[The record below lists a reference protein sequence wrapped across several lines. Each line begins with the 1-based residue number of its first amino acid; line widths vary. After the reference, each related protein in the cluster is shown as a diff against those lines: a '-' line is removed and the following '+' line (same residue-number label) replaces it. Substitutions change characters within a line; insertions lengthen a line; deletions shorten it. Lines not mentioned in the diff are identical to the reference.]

1 MRCWTR
7 GGVSK
12 PQTEQKPWQ
21 KPWRRLTFVDKSKYT
36 DVAWFKRAINKN
48 TPTTEANETIRTA
61 SFEQDGKI
69 YLVPTIRLI
78 DGKLTKIENPLQY
91 ALDKGD
97 FLTGFKNEEEAT
109 EFSKTISNVVDMKRN
124 ENKRIKWSTKD
135 KNYRTT

>member
-1 MRCWTR
+1 M
-7 GGVSK
+7 
-12 PQTEQKPWQ
+12 
-21 KPWRRLTFVDKSKYT
+21 VDKNKYT
-36 DVAWFKRAINKN
+36 DVAWFKRAVNIN

-78 DGKLTKIENPLQY
+78 DGKLTKIKNPLQY

-97 FLTGFKNEEEAT
+97 FLTGFKNEVEAT

-124 ENKRIKWSTKD
+124 ENKRIK
-135 KNYRTT
+135 

>member
-1 MRCWTR
+1 M
-7 GGVSK
+7 
-12 PQTEQKPWQ
+12 
-21 KPWRRLTFVDKSKYT
+21 VDKSKYT

-97 FLTGFKNEEEAT
+97 FLTGFKNEEDAT

-124 ENKRIKWSTKD
+124 ENKRIK
-135 KNYRTT
+135 

>member
-1 MRCWTR
+1 M
-7 GGVSK
+7 
-12 PQTEQKPWQ
+12 
-21 KPWRRLTFVDKSKYT
+21 VDKSKYT

-97 FLTGFKNEEEAT
+97 FLTCFKNEEEAT

-124 ENKRIKWSTKD
+124 ENKRIK
-135 KNYRTT
+135 

>member
-1 MRCWTR
+1 M
-7 GGVSK
+7 
-12 PQTEQKPWQ
+12 
-21 KPWRRLTFVDKSKYT
+21 VDKNKYT
-36 DVAWFKRAINKN
+36 DVAWFKRAVNKN

-78 DGKLTKIENPLQY
+78 DGKLTKIKNPIQY

-97 FLTGFKNEEEAT
+97 YLTGFKNEEEGT

-124 ENKRIKWSTKD
+124 ENKRIK
-135 KNYRTT
+135 

>member
-1 MRCWTR
+1 M
-7 GGVSK
+7 
-12 PQTEQKPWQ
+12 
-21 KPWRRLTFVDKSKYT
+21 VDKNKYT
-36 DVAWFKRAINKN
+36 DVAWFKRAVNKN

-78 DGKLTKIENPLQY
+78 DGKLTKIKNPLQY

-97 FLTGFKNEEEAT
+97 FLTGFKNEQEAT

-124 ENKRIKWSTKD
+124 ENKRIK
-135 KNYRTT
+135 

>member
-1 MRCWTR
+1 M
-7 GGVSK
+7 
-12 PQTEQKPWQ
+12 
-21 KPWRRLTFVDKSKYT
+21 VDKNKYT
-36 DVAWFKRAINKN
+36 DVAWFKRAVNKN

-78 DGKLTKIENPLQY
+78 DGKLTKIKNPLQY

-124 ENKRIKWSTKD
+124 ENKRIK
-135 KNYRTT
+135 

>member
-1 MRCWTR
+1 M
-7 GGVSK
+7 
-12 PQTEQKPWQ
+12 
-21 KPWRRLTFVDKSKYT
+21 VDKNKYT
-36 DVAWFKRAINKN
+36 DVAWFKRAVNKN

-78 DGKLTKIENPLQY
+78 DGKLTKIKNPLQY

-124 ENKRIKWSTKD
+124 ENKMIK
-135 KNYRTT
+135 

>member
-1 MRCWTR
+1 M
-7 GGVSK
+7 
-12 PQTEQKPWQ
+12 
-21 KPWRRLTFVDKSKYT
+21 VDKNKYT

-78 DGKLTKIENPLQY
+78 DGKLTKIKNPLQY

-124 ENKRIKWSTKD
+124 ENKRIK
-135 KNYRTT
+135 